1 MYFNKRDAF
10 DSAMSQ
16 PQHILEGQRLRV
28 EEGSSKRRYPNRD
41 DSSSMNYNKK
51 RENANIQL
59 EEQL

>member
-1 MYFNKRDAF
+1 
-10 DSAMSQ
+10 MSQ